1 MHTSPL
7 QKSISKVFPNDA
19 AAAAAEIILLLG
31 VGMIAILLH
40 AKLRIPMH
48 LPGKQGVLFMALILT
63 GKGLSRFPYAAS
75 LSGIGA
81 ASLLLI
87 PGLGFH
93 DPFMALN
100 YLFLGCI
107 IDLAA
112 GFTSKF
118 KSSTWIVA
126 IACGACWIFIPLFR
140 LAMSLIVA
148 MPQGAFRS
156 GILYPLF
163 THLVF
168 GIAGG
173 LVAAGILSLTIKKS

>member
-1 MHTSPL
+1 
-7 QKSISKVFPNDA
+7 
-19 AAAAAEIILLLG
+19 
-31 VGMIAILLH
+31 
-40 AKLRIPMH
+40 
-48 LPGKQGVLFMALILT
+48 
-63 GKGLSRFPYAAS
+63 
-75 LSGIGA
+75 
-81 ASLLLI
+81 
-87 PGLGFH
+87 
-93 DPFMALN
+93 MALN